1 MKNTSLVFLGACA
14 LALFTACNDPA
25 EGQPKATAAAPVT
38 EVKAPAGAAA
48 KYAFSA
54 AGSKVEWVGAKV
66 TATHEGKFNDF
77 KGSIDLVDNDP
88 TKSKVSVDITTASL
102 EVEPAKLAGHLKS
115 ADFFDVE
122 KFPTASFSSTSIAPG
137 GAGGAYTVTGN
148 LTLHGVTKSISFPA
162 SIKIEG
168 ERVYVLANFA
178 INRKDFSLVY
188 PGMPDDL
195 IKDDVLIKLGIEAK
209 KS

>member
-1 MKNTSLVFLGACA
+1 MKNTSLLLLSAGA

-38 EVKAPAGAAA
+38 EVKAQAGAAA

-54 AGSKVEWVGAKV
+54 ADSKVEWTGAKV
-66 TATHEGKFNDF
+66 TATHDGKFSDF

-102 EVEPAKLAGHLKS
+102 AVEPAKLAGHLKS

-122 KFPTASFSSTSIAPG
+122 KFPTASFSSTSIAQGATG
-137 GAGGAYTVTGN
+137 GTHTVTGN

-162 SIKIEG
+162 SIKLEG
-168 ERVYVLANFA
+168 ERVYVLASFA
-178 INRKDFSLVY
+178 INRKDFNLVY

-195 IKDDVLIKLGIEAK
+195 IKDDVLIKLSIEAK
-209 KS
+209 KG